1 MVLLLLVTPSRCFW
15 CCHHSGAGDV
25 EGAPEDPGSAYGP
38 TNRLCNPAC
47 YLVGAA
53 WSVGNS
59 GGGIRVTVTRW
70 TSGL

>member
-1 MVLLLLVTPSRCFW
+1 
-15 CCHHSGAGDV
+15 
-25 EGAPEDPGSAYGP
+25 
-38 TNRLCNPAC
+38 LCNPAC